1 MSFIVVPISFS
12 YVPKFS
18 TYSSPSYLL
27 LNNWEN
33 QSVWIITGVKV
44 PNPVL
49 NGFPL
54 YNSSI
59 RNLYVAPY
67 GILNFTLCFNVNVS
81 SAFLTLQNEVM
92 LLTNHGN
99 ISLIT
104 PPKTPYI
111 IMLINAN
118 STFSMTISTNST
130 YTENA
135 TTLKINSTPV
145 IYVSTNSTIQN
156 GKINVGKGYSYVE
169 ISVNSKPNMMIN
181 SLIKLNNEQVER
193 WLNSSKSPKGLPTT
207 LMNEYYLS
215 LLLIKDDQNPSLG
228 IFTASPSPIYLYSW
242 VRDSSLTAMAL
253 QEAGHYN
260 SALKFWLWMNKA
272 KQLQLGVWYT
282 RYNFY
287 NGEPDTTFGIPEL
300 DSIGLFEIGVYDYY
314 NLTGNITFLKEVLP
328 TVEKSV
334 EFQVSQINQSR
345 YSLIPQDLSVWE
357 DRNAYHFWT
366 EAFNDLGLL
375 AVSKIYK
382 ALGFTNYTSLM
393 KIEEELNQSIMENFW
408 SGSYFAS
415 ALTTSVVFENGK
427 SETVLSPEP
436 PSVDSATLL
445 PMDFGYLPIN
455 SNYSLSNLESV
466 NKTLHVGGG
475 LARFP
480 GDLYHYSLSL
490 YDATAPDPPWIITT
504 MFEALYLEE
513 VGNYSKALSLM
524 EWAYDHSQHG
534 LLPEAI
540 NPKPEYSLP
549 TTSPLTWSSAMFV
562 VVALNYKPTTSS
574 SVTSTTLPSTVS
586 QSASLTMLVIVSIV
600 IIIIVAVVL
609 IITRKRGK

>member
-1 MSFIVVPISFS
+1 M
-12 YVPKFS
+12 
-18 TYSSPSYLL
+18 
-27 LNNWEN
+27 
-33 QSVWIITGVKV
+33 
-44 PNPVL
+44 
-49 NGFPL
+49 
-54 YNSSI
+54 
-59 RNLYVAPY
+59 
-67 GILNFTLCFNVNVS
+67 ILNFSLRFNVIS
-81 SAFLTLQNEVM
+81 SDFLLLQNEVV
-92 LLTNHGN
+92 LVNNHGN
-99 ISLIT
+99 ICLIM
-104 PPKTPYI
+104 PSKTPYV
-111 IMLINAN
+111 LVLVNAN
-118 STFSMTISTNST
+118 LTFSMTIFTNST
-130 YTENA
+130 YTENI
-135 TTLKINSTPV
+135 TTLTITSTPV

-156 GKINVGKGYSYVE
+156 ERINVGKGYWYAE
-169 ISVNSKPNMMIN
+169 ISVNSKPNININ
-181 SLIKLNNEQVER
+181 SLVELNNNEVER
-193 WLNSSKSPKGLPTT
+193 WLNSSKLPKGLPTT

-228 IFTASPSPIYLYSW
+228 TFTASPSPIYLYSW

-260 SALKFWLWMNKA
+260 SALKFWLWMSKA
-272 KQLQLGVWYT
+272 KQLQPGVWYT

-300 DSIGLFEIGVYDYY
+300 DSIGVFEIGVYDYY

-357 DRNAYHFWT
+357 DRSAYHFWT

-382 ALGFTNYTSLM
+382 VLGFSNYTSLM

-408 SGSYFAS
+408 TGSYFAS

-445 PMDFGYLPIN
+445 PIDFGYLPVN
-455 SNYSLSNLESV
+455 SNYSLTNLESV
-466 NKTLHVGGG
+466 NKTLYVGGG

-480 GDLYHYSLSL
+480 GDLYHYSQSL

-513 VGNYSKALSLM
+513 VGNYSQALSLM
-524 EWAYDHSQHG
+524 EWACDHSQHG

-540 NPKPEYSLP
+540 NPKPEYPLP

-562 VVALNYKPTTSS
+562 VALNYKPTTSS
-574 SVTSTTLPSTVS
+574 SVTSVVSPSTVS
-586 QSASLTMLVIVSIV
+586 QSTSLTLFVIVSIIIIV
-600 IIIIVAVVL
+600 IIIVAVVL
-609 IITRKRGK
+609 IITRKR